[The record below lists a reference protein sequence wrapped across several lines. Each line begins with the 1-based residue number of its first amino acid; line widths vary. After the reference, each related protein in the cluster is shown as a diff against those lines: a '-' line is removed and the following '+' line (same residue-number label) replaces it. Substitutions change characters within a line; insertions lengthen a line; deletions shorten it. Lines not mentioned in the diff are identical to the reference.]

1 MLGYAGPEGAAING
15 DEETVSE
22 RLDELAAAGVDVF
35 VGIVS
40 TRPER
45 CLNGAFVAANE
56 GPECPKRTW
65 EGTGMTA
72 ETGTALRICPLCEA
86 TCGLTLTIVD
96 GSVVGARGD
105 RDDVFSAGFICP
117 KGASFGELDNDPD
130 RLTGPLVRREGVLT
144 ETSWEEAYAVVA
156 DRLGEVIREHGG
168 PSVGVYFGN
177 PSAHTVA
184 GSLYSPLVIRG
195 LGTRQVY
202 SASTLDQM
210 PKHVA
215 LGLMFGSPVAFTVP
229 DLDRT
234 DYLVIIGAN
243 PLVSNGSLA
252 TAPDFPGK
260 LRALRKRGGK
270 LVVIDPA
277 RTRTAELADRHLAPR
292 PGTDAVLLFAIVHAL
307 FEEGLVAEDLGGI
320 AQHVNGVDEIRALS
334 DEFAPEAVASHCG
347 ISADDIRV
355 LAREIAAAPTAAVY
369 GRMGTST
376 VEFGAIASWLV
387 DAINILTGNLDRPG
401 GAMFP
406 LGATAPTPRP
416 PKPGRGFR
424 IGRWHSRVSGHPEVM
439 SELPAAALAEEIDTA
454 GEGQIK
460 AMITIAG
467 NPVLSAPDGDR
478 LDRALDSVDFM
489 LSIDPYLN
497 ETTRHADVIL
507 PPPPPA
513 QSAHFDFALN
523 NLAVHNN
530 VRYSPPALPLDA
542 RPDEP
547 EILSRIAL
555 ILYGLAPDGDVALV
569 DDQVIA
575 MTLTKEVADAD
586 SPVAG
591 RAVDELTAMLA
602 PGPGYERRLDM
613 MLRLGPYGDA
623 FGANPDGLTLERLK
637 AAPHGIDL
645 GPLQPRLPEVLRTQ
659 TARIELA
666 PEPLIADV
674 ARLRD
679 SVGLR
684 EGPFMLIG
692 RRHLRSNN
700 SWMHNVPALSGGTN
714 RCTLRIHPDDAADLG
729 LSDIAVIKGPGGEL
743 IAPVEVTDA
752 MRRGVVSLP
761 HGWGH
766 DRGGTGQKL
775 AASQPGVNV
784 NQLND
789 GTHLDPLSGTAV
801 LNGIPVDIAPAG

>member
-1 MLGYAGPEGAAING
+1 MP
-15 DEETVSE
+15 DTS
-22 RLDELAAAGVDVF
+22 
-35 VGIVS
+35 
-40 TRPER
+40 
-45 CLNGAFVAANE
+45 
-56 GPECPKRTW
+56 
-65 EGTGMTA
+65 
-72 ETGTALRICPLCEA
+72 TALRICPLCEA
-86 TCGLTLTIVD
+86 TCGLTLTISEGRVT
-96 GSVVGARGD
+96 GARGD

-130 RLTGPLVRREGVLT
+130 RLTQPLVRRDGVLT
-144 ETSWEEAYAVVA
+144 DATWDEAYAVVA

-168 PSVGVYFGN
+168 TSVGVYFGN
-177 PSAHTVA
+177 PNAHTIA
-184 GSLYSPLVIRG
+184 GSLYAPLVIRA

-215 LGLMFGSPVAFTVP
+215 LGLMFGSPIAFTVP

-252 TAPDFPGK
+252 TAPNFPGK
-260 LRALRKRGGK
+260 LRALRKRGGR
-270 LVVIDPA
+270 LVVIDPF
-277 RTRTAELADRHLAPR
+277 RTRTAELADRHLAPQ
-292 PGTDAVLLFAIVHAL
+292 PGTDAVLLFAIVHVL
-307 FEEGLVAEDLGGI
+307 FEEGLVEPDLGGI
-320 AQHVNGVDEIRALS
+320 AAHVNGVDEVRALAE
-334 DEFAPEAVASHCG
+334 EFAPEAVAAHCG
-347 ISADDIRV
+347 VSAGDIRT
-355 LAREIAAAPTAAVY
+355 LAREIAAAPSAAVY
-369 GRMGTST
+369 GRIGTST
-376 VEFGAIASWLV
+376 VEFGTVGSWVV
-387 DAINILTGNLDRPG
+387 DVINILTGNLDRPG

-406 LGATAPTPRP
+406 LGATVPAPRP
-416 PKPGRGFR
+416 PKPGRGFKT
-424 IGRWHSRVSGHPEVM
+424 GRWHSRVSGYPEAL
-439 SELPAAALAEEIDTA
+439 SEFPAAALAEEIDTA

-478 LDRALDSVDFM
+478 LDRALDSVGFM

-513 QSAHFDFALN
+513 QSAHFDVALN

-555 ILYGLAPDGDVALV
+555 ILYGVGPDGDVGLV

-575 MTLTKEVADAD
+575 TTLAKETADPD

-591 RAVDELTAMLA
+591 RAVDELTAMLVQ
-602 PGPGYERRLDM
+602 GPGYERRLDM

-645 GPLQPRLPEVLRTQ
+645 GPLQPRVPEVLRTP
-659 TARIELA
+659 TGRIELA
-666 PEPLIADV
+666 PEPLVADV

-679 SVGLR
+679 SVGR
-684 EGPFMLIG
+684 GSDPFILIG

-714 RCTLRIHPDDAADLG
+714 RCTLQIHPDDAADLG
-729 LSDIAVIKGPGGEL
+729 LADTAVIKGPGGEL
-743 IAPVEVTDA
+743 VAPVEVTDG

-766 DRGGTGQKL
+766 DRGGTGQEL
-775 AASQPGVNV
+775 AASRPGVNV

>member
-1 MLGYAGPEGAAING
+1 MS
-15 DEETVSE
+15 D
-22 RLDELAAAGVDVF
+22 
-35 VGIVS
+35 
-40 TRPER
+40 TR
-45 CLNGAFVAANE
+45 
-56 GPECPKRTW
+56 
-65 EGTGMTA
+65 
-72 ETGTALRICPLCEA
+72 TALRICPFCEA
-86 TCGLTLTIVD
+86 TCGLTLTISEGRVT
-96 GSVVGARGD
+96 GARGD

-130 RLTGPLVRREGVLT
+130 RLTQPLVRRDGVLT
-144 ETSWEEAYAVVA
+144 EATWDEAYAVVA

-168 PSVGVYFGN
+168 TSVGVYIGN
-177 PSAHTVA
+177 PNAHTVA
-184 GSLYSPLVIRG
+184 GSLYAPLVIRG

-252 TAPDFPGK
+252 TAADFPGK
-260 LRALRKRGGK
+260 LRALRKRGGR

-292 PGTDAVLLFAIVHAL
+292 PGTDAALLFAIVHVL
-307 FEEGLVAEDLGGI
+307 FEEGLVEADLGGI
-320 AQHVNGVDEIRALS
+320 AEHVNDVDEVRALA

-347 ISADDIRV
+347 VSADEIRT

-369 GRMGTST
+369 GRIGTST
-376 VEFGAIASWLV
+376 VEFGTVASWLV
-387 DAINILTGNLDRPG
+387 DVINILTGNLDRPG

-406 LGATAPTPRP
+406 LGATVPAPRP

-424 IGRWHSRVSGHPEVM
+424 TGRWHSRVSGYPEAL
-439 SELPAAALAEEIDTA
+439 SEFPAAALAEEIDTA

-478 LDRALDSVDFM
+478 LDRALDSVGFM
-489 LSIDPYLN
+489 ISIDPYLN

-513 QSAHFDFALN
+513 QSAHFDVVLN
-523 NLAVHNN
+523 NLAVRNN

-555 ILYGLAPDGDVALV
+555 ILYGLGPDGDVGLV
-569 DDQVIA
+569 DDRVIA
-575 MTLTKEVADAD
+575 TTLAKETADPD

-591 RAVDELTAMLA
+591 RAVDELTAMLVQ
-602 PGPGYERRLDM
+602 GPGYERRLDM

-645 GPLQPRLPEVLRTQ
+645 GPLQSRLPEVLRTP
-659 TARIELA
+659 TGRIELA
-666 PEPLIADV
+666 PEPLVADV

-679 SVGLR
+679 SVGR
-684 EGPFMLIG
+684 GSDPFMLIG

-714 RCTLRIHPDDAADLG
+714 RCTLQIHPDDAADLG
-729 LSDIAVIKGPGGEL
+729 LTDTAVIKGPGGEL
-743 IAPVEVTDA
+743 VAPVEVTDG

-766 DRGGTGQKL
+766 DRDGTGQEL
-775 AASQPGVNV
+775 AASRPGVNV